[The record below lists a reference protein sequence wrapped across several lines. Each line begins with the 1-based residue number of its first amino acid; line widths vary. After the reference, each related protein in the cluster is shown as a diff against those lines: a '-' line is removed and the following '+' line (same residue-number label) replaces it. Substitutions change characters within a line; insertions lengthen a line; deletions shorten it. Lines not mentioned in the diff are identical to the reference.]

1 MPLLFCSKINDLRN
15 NYEIISKNRVSLLK
29 RETTCARFVAS
40 MKQNAFDGRYLTN
53 KK

>member
-1 MPLLFCSKINDLRN
+1 MKLFQ
-15 NYEIISKNRVSLLK
+15 KNRVSLLK
-29 RETTCARFVAS
+29 RETTCVRFVAS